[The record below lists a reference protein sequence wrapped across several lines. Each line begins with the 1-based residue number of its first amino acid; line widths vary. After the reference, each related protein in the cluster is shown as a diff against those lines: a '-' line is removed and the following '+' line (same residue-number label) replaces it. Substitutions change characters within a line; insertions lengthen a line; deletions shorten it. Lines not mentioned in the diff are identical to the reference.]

1 MINGKIAEFRVGQT
15 HQPGIFF
22 TSEEQASAT
31 YSRAVDEEIW
41 SVPNPGISLYSI
53 SQRDQRENGHSGKL
67 RSVYGQIA
75 TDTDQTNK
83 EAIRIQRVIDQQSSP
98 YCAGRIFS
106 KEGSCPKRRDKLRT
120 HLTMIGC
127 GSKNSLRCII
137 SLFRRISRLFSLNNI
152 LMN

>member
-22 TSEEQASAT
+22 ASEEQTSAT
-31 YSRAVDEEIW
+31 YSGAVDEEIW
-41 SVPNPGISLYSI
+41 SVPNSGISLYSI
-53 SQRDQRENGHSGKL
+53 SQRDQREDGHTGEF
-67 RSVYGQIA
+67 RSIYGQIA

-83 EAIRIQRVIDQQSSP
+83 EAIRIQRFVDQQSGP

-106 KEGSCPKRRDKLRT
+106 KEGACQRRRDKLRN

-127 GSKNSLRCII
+127 GSKSSHRYII
-137 SLFRRISRLFSLNNI
+137 SLFRQVGRLFSVNKI